1 VSGRSDPSRRDLD
14 LARTF
19 LFVPASRPER
29 FDKAVASG
37 ADVVILDLEDA
48 VAPQEKDESR
58 LNVAR
63 WLAAGGRAV
72 VRVNGRG
79 TRWFQDDVV
88 LAASAAAIVLPKTET
103 PEDVDEVNSGE
114 TPVIALLE
122 TPKGVLNAERI
133 CAHRSVIRAAFGNV
147 DFAARLGV
155 DPSSITA
162 LAHARSHLV
171 YASSAADCA
180 PPIDGV
186 TTSIQDADQL
196 RADASH
202 SRHLG
207 FGAKL
212 LIHPS
217 QVGPVD
223 EIFRPTQAEIL
234 WARTVLD
241 VVSSGVGVVEGH
253 MVDEPVLQR
262 ARSLLEQESAQSA
275 KDRRAANER

>member
-1 VSGRSDPSRRDLD
+1 VIGRPGLTRRDLE

-19 LFVPASRPER
+19 LFVPGSRPER

-48 VAPQEKDESR
+48 VAPEEKEEAR

-79 TRWFQDDVV
+79 TRWFKDDVA
-88 LAASAAAIVLPKTET
+88 LAVSAAAIVLPKAET
-103 PEDVDEVNSGE
+103 PEDINAVNSGE

-122 TPKGVLNAERI
+122 TPKGVLNAEVI
-133 CAHRSVIRAAFGNV
+133 CAHHSVVRAAFGNV

-155 DPSSITA
+155 DPSSVAA

-171 YASSAADCA
+171 YASSAAECA
-180 PPIDGV
+180 APIDGV

-196 RADASH
+196 RADASQA
-202 SRHLG
+202 RVLG

-212 LIHPS
+212 LVHPS
-217 QVGPVD
+217 QVDLVH
-223 EIFRPTQAEIL
+223 EVFRPTDAEIR
-234 WARTVLD
+234 WARS
-241 VVSSGVGVVEGH
+241 VVDGMTSGVGVVEGH
-253 MVDEPVLQR
+253 MIDEPVIQR
-262 ARSLLEQESAQSA
+262 ARALLEQRPIA
-275 KDRRAANER
+275 

>member
-1 VSGRSDPSRRDLD
+1 MSGQAGLTRRELEV
-14 LARTF
+14 ARTF
-19 LFVPASRPER
+19 LFVPGSRPER

-48 VAPQEKDESR
+48 VAPQDKDEAR
-58 LNVAR
+58 ANAAR

-72 VRVNGRG
+72 VRVNGLG
-79 TRWFQDDVV
+79 TPWFEDDLA
-88 LAASAAAIVLPKTET
+88 LAAAAGAVVLPKSEA
-103 PEDVDEVNSGE
+103 PDDLDAINSGE
-114 TPVIALLE
+114 TPVIPLLE

-133 CAHRSVIRAAFGNV
+133 CAHHAVVRAAFGNV

-155 DPSSITA
+155 DPGSVDA
-162 LAHARSHLV
+162 LAHARSQIV
-171 YASSAADCA
+171 YASSAAECS

-186 TTSIQDADQL
+186 TTSIQDVDLL
-196 RADASH
+196 RSDVTRA
-202 SRHLG
+202 RGLG

-223 EIFRPTQAEIL
+223 EALRPTEAEIR
-234 WARTVLD
+234 WARSVLD

-253 MVDEPVLQR
+253 MIDEPVIQR
-262 ARSLLEQESAQSA
+262 ARALLEQASAQSV
-275 KDRRAANER
+275 